1 MALSTFMAPRRSV
14 GSWVALNRIRA
25 QCLGSAFWHHAPELG
40 EKDYMRLVAACASV
54 IFLAVLQSGITSA
67 TEPAGPST
75 TPPGLMGSM
84 ADLPPAEIERRLPN
98 EAPSNFY
105 GYAGRLWAA
114 GEKDKAVFW
123 MYAGQ
128 LRFRFLL
135 LTEPNADPSGDPA
148 LFASLQ
154 ETIGTPINAYAGA
167 DTGKWVTQINAVLK
181 WDSDTPNGFTSKTKF
196 SHQWTEARN
205 GLVKLRDYIATHG
218 DEIRKQRDQQGVGE
232 VGLKDGVYVEERR
245 AKMPADWPA
254 LESQSTLAN
263 VIGTYKASFDLG
275 NALFSEDRNKVLR
288 ATTFEIVSDAP
299 DSLAIVARR
308 QGDELLRRRVTIRDD
323 NGALVFDEVVP
334 PDHMGLST
342 GTANVTVYLR
352 ANVAG
357 DLVIQRELQG
367 EGQRPNSK
375 TPVRFLYAFW
385 SRAARAQP

>member
-1 MALSTFMAPRRSV
+1 
-14 GSWVALNRIRA
+14 
-25 QCLGSAFWHHAPELG
+25 
-40 EKDYMRLVAACASV
+40 
-54 IFLAVLQSGITSA
+54 
-67 TEPAGPST
+67 
-75 TPPGLMGSM
+75 
-84 ADLPPAEIERRLPN
+84 
-98 EAPSNFY
+98 
-105 GYAGRLWAA
+105 
-114 GEKDKAVFW
+114 
-123 MYAGQ
+123 
-128 LRFRFLL
+128 
-135 LTEPNADPSGDPA
+135 
-148 LFASLQ
+148 
-154 ETIGTPINAYAGA
+154 
-167 DTGKWVTQINAVLK
+167 
-181 WDSDTPNGFTSKTKF
+181 
-196 SHQWTEARN
+196 
-205 GLVKLRDYIATHG
+205 VKLRDYIATHG

-342 GTANVTVYLR
+342 GTAKVTVYLR